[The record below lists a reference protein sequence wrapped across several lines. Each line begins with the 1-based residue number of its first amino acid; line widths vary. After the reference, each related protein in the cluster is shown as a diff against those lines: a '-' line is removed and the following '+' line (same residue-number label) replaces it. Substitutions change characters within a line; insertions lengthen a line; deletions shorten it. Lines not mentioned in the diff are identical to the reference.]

1 MGGSIATKTVAHLL
15 INESQYKNISPKI
28 QGLVVIDVVEG
39 TAMEALPFM
48 EEIVN
53 SRPKS
58 FKTVENAISYMIN
71 SGTIKNNESARI
83 SVPPL
88 VNETTTKKKEK
99 EYVWK
104 NDLLLSKPYWKGN

>member
-1 MGGSIATKTVAHLL
+1 MGGSIATKTAAHLL
-15 INESQYKNISPKI
+15 INGSQYKSISPKI

-39 TAMEALPFM
+39 TAIKCIPFM
-48 EEIVN
+48 EGIVN

-71 SGTIKNNESARI
+71 SGTIKNYESARV
-83 SVPPL
+83 SVPTL
-88 VNETTTKKKEK
+88 VNETINKKYEK

-104 NDLLLSKPYWKGN
+104 NDLILSKPYWTGN

>member
-1 MGGSIATKTVAHLL
+1 
-15 INESQYKNISPKI
+15 
-28 QGLVVIDVVEG
+28 
-39 TAMEALPFM
+39 
-48 EEIVN
+48 
-53 SRPKS
+53 
-58 FKTVENAISYMIN
+58 MIK